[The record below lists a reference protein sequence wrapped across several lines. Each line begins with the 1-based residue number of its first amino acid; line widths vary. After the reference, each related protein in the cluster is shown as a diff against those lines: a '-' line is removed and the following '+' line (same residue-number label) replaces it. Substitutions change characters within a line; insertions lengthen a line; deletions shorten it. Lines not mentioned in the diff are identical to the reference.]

1 MGENKGR
8 LNLSIVALC
17 AVTAALALVIALLVG
32 SNADRIG
39 GLLGLLDYPD
49 TDGGRKRHGKVTPL
63 VGGLAVASA
72 SVAAALIVRAVMPPP
87 TLHLAWLA
95 GAVAVMFMI
104 GAIDDRYHLSPIL
117 RLGAALAVLVL
128 LIGDVP
134 DFSLAFLRFA
144 GQDNLWLLGM
154 LGPGFTLLCLLG
166 LLNAVN
172 LADGK
177 NGIVTGMG
185 LVWTVVL
192 AAHVPVT
199 MLPLLAAVGVAL
211 LVIGGFNMAGRL
223 FLGDGGCYAISTLF
237 GLLAIYAYNHDFEAM
252 RADDVAVMFAIPVFD
267 TMRLM
272 AVRLARG
279 RSPFEGDRDHLHH
292 HLFDW
297 VGWPQGLVAYLA
309 MVALPNAGALVW
321 RGTGLFWL
329 LVSLVLYVG
338 ILAYARLAAPQIDA
352 RPAE

>member
-1 MGENKGR
+1 M
-8 LNLSIVALC
+8 
-17 AVTAALALVIALLVG
+17 
-32 SNADRIG
+32 
-39 GLLGLLDYPD
+39 
-49 TDGGRKRHGKVTPL
+49 
-63 VGGLAVASA
+63 
-72 SVAAALIVRAVMPPP
+72 
-87 TLHLAWLA
+87 
-95 GAVAVMFMI
+95 
-104 GAIDDRYHLSPIL
+104 
-117 RLGAALAVLVL
+117 
-128 LIGDVP
+128 
-134 DFSLAFLRFA
+134 
-144 GQDNLWLLGM
+144 
-154 LGPGFTLLCLLG
+154 
-166 LLNAVN
+166 
-172 LADGK
+172 
-177 NGIVTGMG
+177 
-185 LVWTVVL
+185 VL
-192 AAHVPVT
+192 AAHVPVS

-267 TMRLM
+267 TVRLM

-297 VGWPQGLVAYLA
+297 VGWPPGLVAYLA